1 MCTVPLDLE
10 RKLEQRWAARFAR
23 QAQSTPEG
31 HKPEKAKAQKTTGLK
46 RQPVVRSAGLSPAA
60 SVSGQ

>member
-1 MCTVPLDLE
+1 MCTVPLDFE

-31 HKPEKAKAQKTTGLK
+31 HKPEKAKARVITMPPLDDEGT
-46 RQPVVRSAGLSPAA
+46 RMPQP
-60 SVSGQ
+60 